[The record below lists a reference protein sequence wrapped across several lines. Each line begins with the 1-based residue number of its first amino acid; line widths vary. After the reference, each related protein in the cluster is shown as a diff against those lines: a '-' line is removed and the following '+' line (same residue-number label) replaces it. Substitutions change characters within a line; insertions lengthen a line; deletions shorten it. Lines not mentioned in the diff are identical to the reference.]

1 MGEIKLQIN
10 PKNRPAVPAVN
21 WQQARVLEMQ
31 EEYAA
36 AFDTSLVNTIEEM
49 RAAYNEER
57 KMWNTGGPVMAETVD
72 FDVPYEGDKIPVRLL
87 RPVKAEK
94 LPVIFF
100 MHGGGFVEGNND
112 THSMAQRKLAA
123 YSGCVVI
130 GIDYS
135 LAPEIKYP
143 RAIKEC
149 VAVCHYV
156 SEHADEYGID
166 PEKIGFAGDS
176 GGANMAMGVCMCLRD
191 EGFDVSKIKGN
202 ILYYGGY
209 GLMSSISSYQH
220 GGKWDGMSEADLSSP
235 SCYIAPDVNRFD
247 CPYFHIYANDLTHDV
262 PPCFL
267 VAAELDPLRDDSKL
281 LYEILT
287 NNGIQAEYHEYKGAL
302 HAFIH
307 YSKVM
312 DDAEDALRRGAHFF
326 AHNCGLDPRNE

>member
-1 MGEIKLQIN
+1 MFHIFLS
-10 PKNRPAVPAVN
+10 
-21 WQQARVLEMQ
+21 
-31 EEYAA
+31 
-36 AFDTSLVNTIEEM
+36 SL
-49 RAAYNEER
+49 Y
-57 KMWNTGGPVMAETVD
+57 
-72 FDVPYEGDKIPVRLL
+72 
-87 RPVKAEK
+87 
-94 LPVIFF
+94 
-100 MHGGGFVEGNND
+100 
-112 THSMAQRKLAA
+112 
-123 YSGCVVI
+123 
-130 GIDYS
+130 
-135 LAPEIKYP
+135 
-143 RAIKEC
+143 
-149 VAVCHYV
+149 
-156 SEHADEYGID
+156 ADEYGID

-326 AHNCGLDPRNE
+326 AHNCGLDPRN